1 MKEPRTINK
10 SIMEKKKPIKLI
22 SQNQLIKKLIEK
34 IDKIVDSDS
43 AVMLVGETGVG
54 KEIFAEYVHRTSNR
68 RENPFVKISLSAL
81 PMDLLESELFGHE
94 KGSYTS
100 AHSEKKG
107 LFEIAHT
114 GSIFL
119 DDIDDVPLP
128 IQTKLLRVLES
139 KELLRIG
146 GTKPI
151 PIDVRLIT
159 ASKIDLKILIER
171 GSFRNDLY
179 YRINVVP
186 INIPPL
192 RERRDDIEPLAQHFF
207 KFYSPDKNFT
217 FTDTAL
223 HTMKSY
229 SWPGNVRELKNVI
242 QRLSLFAGLEIK
254 QSDLP
259 PDIRSEDPIELIVK
273 ACDKCY
279 LDNKMSFDHVV
290 ACLEMNLLKEALE
303 KTECNQSRAAR
314 SLNLSLSTF
323 RDKLKK
329 YQINCENFN
338 GNGH

>member
-1 MKEPRTINK
+1 
-10 SIMEKKKPIKLI
+10 MEKKKPINLV
-22 SQNQLIKKLIEK
+22 SNNEQIKTIIEK

-68 RENPFVKISLSAL
+68 ADKPFVKISLSAL
-81 PMDLLESELFGHE
+81 PLDLLESELFGHE

-107 LFEIAHT
+107 LFEIAST

-119 DDIDDVPLP
+119 DDIDDVPIP
-128 IQTKLLRVLES
+128 MQTKLLRVLEQ
-139 KELLRIG
+139 KELMRVG
-146 GTKPI
+146 GTKSI

-159 ASKIDLKILIER
+159 ASKIDLKILIEK

-186 INIPPL
+186 VYIPPL

-207 KFYSPDKNFT
+207 RMYSPDKKFIFDKET
-217 FTDTAL
+217 LRA
-223 HTMKSY
+223 MKSY
-229 SWPGNVRELKNVI
+229 SWPGNIRELKNVI
-242 QRLSLFAGLEIK
+242 QRLSLFADDKIK

-259 PDIRSEDPIELIVK
+259 PEIRNEDPIELLVK

-279 LDNKMSFDHVV
+279 LDHKMSFEHVV
-290 ACLEMNLLKEALE
+290 ACLETNLLKEALE
-303 KTECNQSRAAR
+303 KSGGNQTQAAKA
-314 SLNLSLSTF
+314 LKMSLSTF

-329 YQINCENFN
+329 YSINCENHHN
-338 GNGH
+338 NEE

>member
-1 MKEPRTINK
+1 
-10 SIMEKKKPIKLI
+10 MEKKKPVILVSKNDQIKTI
-22 SQNQLIKKLIEK
+22 INK

-68 RENPFVKISLSAL
+68 ADKPFVKISLSAL
-81 PMDLLESELFGHE
+81 PLELLESELFGHE

-107 LFEIAHT
+107 LFEIANT

-128 IQTKLLRVLES
+128 IQTKLLRVLEQ
-139 KELLRIG
+139 KELMRIG

-159 ASKIDLKILIER
+159 ASKIDLKILIEK
-171 GSFRNDLY
+171 GMFRNDLY

-186 INIPPL
+186 VYIPPL
-192 RERRDDIEPLAQHFF
+192 RDRRDDIEPLSQHFF
-207 KFYSPDKNFT
+207 NLYAPE
-217 FTDTAL
+217 
-223 HTMKSY
+223 KSFRFSKEAIRAMNTY

-242 QRLSLFAGLEIK
+242 QRLSLFADEKIN

-259 PDIRSEDPIELIVK
+259 PEIRNEDPIEMIVK

-279 LDNKMSFDHVV
+279 LDQDMSFDHVV
-290 ACLEMNLLKEALE
+290 ACLERNLLSEALE
-303 KTECNQSRAAR
+303 KNDCNQTQAAK
-314 SLNLSLSTF
+314 SLRMSLSTF

-329 YQINCENFN
+329 YGINCENIHN
-338 GNGH
+338 NGH